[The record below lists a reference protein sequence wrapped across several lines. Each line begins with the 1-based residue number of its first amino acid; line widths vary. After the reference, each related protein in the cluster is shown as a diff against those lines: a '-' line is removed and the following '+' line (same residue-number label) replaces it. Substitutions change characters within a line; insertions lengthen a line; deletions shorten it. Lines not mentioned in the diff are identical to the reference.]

1 MQGDVISALAET
13 LRSDDRNV
21 LARGKKL
28 LLHLAS
34 TRTLLAFSTD
44 YDYQLFLTSRL
55 EDEGA
60 QAIAIADPNFTSFCN
75 VGNTDGGPTSFRS
88 AIREAVVSLGEFIVS
103 FFAIILEISFLGIPP
118 QRISMDSTHQA

>member
-21 LARGKKL
+21 LARGGEL

-44 YDYQLFLTSRL
+44 YGYQLFLTSCL
-55 EDEGA
+55 
-60 QAIAIADPNFTSFCN
+60 
-75 VGNTDGGPTSFRS
+75 
-88 AIREAVVSLGEFIVS
+88 
-103 FFAIILEISFLGIPP
+103 
-118 QRISMDSTHQA
+118 